1 MNNILEIEKDDFDES
16 KVADLYI
23 KLGID
28 TTNTL
33 GIDELGKE
41 YQDLINAME
50 SECYSTTAYVN
61 R

>member
-1 MNNILEIEKDDFDES
+1 MKNTLEIEKDDFDES
-16 KVADLYI
+16 KVVDLYI

>member
-1 MNNILEIEKDDFDES
+1 MKNILEIEKDDFDES
-16 KVADLYI
+16 KVVDLYI

>member
-1 MNNILEIEKDDFDES
+1 MKNILEIEKDDFDES
-16 KVADLYI
+16 KVVDLYI
-23 KLGID
+23 KLGIE
-28 TTNTL
+28 TTNAL
-33 GIDELGKE
+33 GIGELGKE

>member
-1 MNNILEIEKDDFDES
+1 MKNILEIEKDDFEES
-16 KVADLYI
+16 KVVDLYI

-33 GIDELGKE
+33 RIDELGKE

>member
-1 MNNILEIEKDDFDES
+1 MKNILEIEKDDFDES
-16 KVADLYI
+16 KVVDLYI

-41 YQDLINAME
+41 YQDLINSME